1 MNPARMNPLV
11 RHVRTAFVGLL
22 LLTVGV
28 IHAEEA
34 VVAGEWK
41 LTVQTPNG
49 ITHPVLTIVQGDAGY
64 SGTYVGPRGTF
75 GLPAIEVNGSTFA
88 FPLSMEMPIGKVE
101 LKYRGTVSGDRIDG
115 VVGNPRGEIPFTGE
129 RITTQ

>member
-1 MNPARMNPLV
+1 MNPARMTPPARLV
-11 RHVRTAFVGLL
+11 RMALIGLL
-22 LLTVGV
+22 LLTGGV
-28 IHAEEA
+28 SHAEEA

-64 SGTYVGPRGTF
+64 SGTYAGPRGTF
-75 GLPAIEVNGSTFA
+75 ELPAIDVNGGTFT
-88 FPLSMEMPIGKVE
+88 FPLTMEMPIGKVE

-129 RITTQ
+129 RITAQ